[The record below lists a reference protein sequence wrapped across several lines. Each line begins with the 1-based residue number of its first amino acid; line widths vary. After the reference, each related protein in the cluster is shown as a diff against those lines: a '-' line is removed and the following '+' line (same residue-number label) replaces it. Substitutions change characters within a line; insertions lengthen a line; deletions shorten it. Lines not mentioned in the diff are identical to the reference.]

1 MSPRWRLPWI
11 GRLSEKEK
19 YGITTWAFSYF
30 MKSSLTVSDAVT
42 EAVRKVTPERINKDG
57 SLRISK
63 HDLLELQLRVKNML

>member
-1 MSPRWRLPWI
+1 VSPWWRMSWI

-19 YGITTWAFSYF
+19 YAITTWAFSYF
-30 MKSSLTVSDAVT
+30 MKSSFTVSDAVT
-42 EAVRKVTPERINKDG
+42 EAVRKVTPGRISKDG